1 MSSARI
7 NQLILCIMKAKKL
20 FLDLFVL
27 IAYVFFIVLIWISSC
42 KLDDLEKDIS
52 LLGVYLIILGSVCM
66 IIVLSFLYGKRI
78 KYLADSFLK
87 KLNHKA
93 TNFLGEEL

>member
-7 NQLILCIMKAKKL
+7 NQLIFNIMKTKKT
-20 FLDLFVL
+20 FLDLLV
-27 IAYVFFIVLIWISSC
+27 IAGYVFFIVLAWVSLC
-42 KLDDLEKDIS
+42 KIDDLGKEIN
-52 LLGVYLIILGSVCM
+52 LLGVYLTMMGSICM

-87 KLNHKA
+87 KLHQ
-93 TNFLGEEL
+93 